1 MIGLTP
7 REQEI
12 ARAGDGPA
20 TGINLA
26 LAELSLYWDNHRK
39 NAPDVHQLRINIRI
53 AGEGSVQDRIG
64 AVERIA
70 DWLGVEVHE
79 RYGVH
84 IAQRRFGSGGDSVI
98 VEAHFTPDQDAAFEL
113 LKQQAAERL
122 AAIQALADETL
133 AVTQPDRG
141 AA

>member
-12 ARAGDGPA
+12 ALAGDGPA

-39 NAPDVHQLRINIRI
+39 NAPDVHELRINIRI
-53 AGEGSVQDRIG
+53 ADEGTVQDRID

-70 DWLGVEVHE
+70 DWLGVMKHE

-84 IAQRRFGSGGDSVI
+84 IAQRKFGSADDSI
-98 VEAHFTPDQDAAFEL
+98 LVEAHFTEDQDATHAAL
-113 LKQQAAERL
+113 QQQAAERS
-122 AAIQALADETL
+122 AA
-133 AVTQPDRG
+133 
-141 AA
+141 